1 VVGHGL
7 ELRQVGGSLS
17 GSFWGFQR
25 KRDKRKVGEQKLL
38 LPLPCVSREEKEG
51 KKKTHSAVQNGT
63 I

>member
-1 VVGHGL
+1 L
-7 ELRQVGGSLS
+7 A
-17 GSFWGFQR
+17 SFWGFQR
-25 KRDKRKVGEQKLL
+25 KRDKRKAGEQKLL